1 MSAIRH
7 LALIHVT
14 ADLVGGVEKVK
25 SLLAKM
31 KECGDIAS
39 ISSVYKRYL
48 TAERVDLV
56 ARLEFVIR
64 FETFFNVD
72 RTLHLV
78 LSISEPG
85 GEQGLAQKSHAE
97 VTLLAFDNLILMSPR
112 LTLPYPELHRDPL
125 IIRCSAEA
133 WGQYEHPIYQ
143 KSLSE
148 ISKSALPAK
157 QAEFYIQGKSLVDF

>member
-1 MSAIRH
+1 MSASRH
-7 LALIHVT
+7 SALIHVT
-14 ADLVGGVEKVK
+14 LDLVGGVDKAKVF
-25 SLLAKM
+25 LGKM
-31 KECGDIAS
+31 KESGQIVA

-48 TAERVDLV
+48 TTERIDLS

-64 FETFFNVD
+64 LETSFNVD
-72 RTLHLV
+72 ETLNLV
-78 LSISEPG
+78 LSL
-85 GEQGLAQKSHAE
+85 GEQGSQGLIRESHSE
-97 VTLLAFDNLILMSPR
+97 VTLLAFDSMILMSPR

-148 ISKSALPAK
+148 ISRTAPPAK
-157 QAEFYIQGKSLVDF
+157 HAEFYIQGKSLVDF